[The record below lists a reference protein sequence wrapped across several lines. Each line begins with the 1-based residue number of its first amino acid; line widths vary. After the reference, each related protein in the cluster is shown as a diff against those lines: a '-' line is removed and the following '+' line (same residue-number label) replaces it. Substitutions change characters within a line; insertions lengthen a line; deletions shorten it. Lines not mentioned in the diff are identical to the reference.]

1 MKQKVKFSLFSIF
14 LTAAVL
20 ILFVVGVFT
29 LTGNEEKLTL
39 LCIIMGMTTIAGLYF
54 CPKSIEANDH
64 GITLHR
70 LWSSP
75 KVFLYSTIQS
85 VDTCYPSMGG
95 IRLCASGGFF
105 GYWGYFSD
113 ITIGSYLGYYGSR
126 SNCILL
132 RLNNGKQY
140 VLGCNN
146 PVALVNYIKSKKD
159 NCKNL

>member
-1 MKQKVKFSLFSIF
+1 MKQKVKFSLFSII
-14 LTAAVL
+14 LTAVIL
-20 ILFVVGVFT
+20 IIFVVGIFS
-29 LTGNEEKLTL
+29 LTDNEEKLTL
-39 LCIIMGMTTIAGLYF
+39 FCIIMGMTTIAGLYF
-54 CPKSIEANDH
+54 CPKSIEANER

-70 LWSSP
+70 LLSSP

-85 VDTCYPSMGG
+85 VDTCYPSVGDL
-95 IRLCASGGFF
+95 RLCASGGFF

-113 ITIGSYLGYYGSR
+113 MTIGPYLGYYGSR
-126 SNCILL
+126 SNCILVKF
-132 RLNNGKQY
+132 NDGKQC